1 MYGFVQFLIR
11 IQVSCIDTVITDH
24 LKVFFRDMSDQTADK
39 VHDGDCLL
47 NVFIVLMPV
56 VIKGDILSVIVQDAL
71 CRDHRTA
78 KISADMRSGK
88 RECWTCSAKKTDRDC
103 CRNRILTETELIE
116 AGKWAVGTNQNFEME
131 YYCKVER
138 ADIYRDRIIFTF
150 REGDKRIWQRK

>member
-1 MYGFVQFLIR
+1 MA
-11 IQVSCIDTVITDH
+11 ITT
-24 LKVFFRDMSDQTADK
+24 FEPGSDIAL
-39 VHDGDCLL
+39 VGAVLPL
-47 NVFIVLMPV
+47 AVAVGREGLVAAGAGVFIDGLAVDL
-56 VIKGDILSVIVQDAL
+56 IE
-71 CRDHRTA
+71 
-78 KISADMRSGK
+78 MRSGK
-88 RECWTCSAKKTDRDC
+88 RECWTCSAKKTNRDC